1 MSISVCMATYNGE
14 KYIKQQVESILVQ
27 LDEDDELI
35 VSDDSSTDHTVCILK
50 SFNDPRIKIFNN
62 TKKRG
67 VTHNFENAIEKST
80 GSFIFLSDQ
89 DDVWEKDKV
98 EKVLAKLNEVDL
110 VLHNGQLID
119 GEGKLINQDLFSIY
133 KTRKGYLKNLTRNT
147 FVGCCMAFKRELIAE
162 ILPIPNKIMMHD
174 MWIALVAE
182 KKGSTA
188 LLPEQLIQYRRHENN
203 ASTTSKKS
211 SNTLFFQI
219 KYRLQMLFY
228 TILK

>member
-1 MSISVCMATYNGE
+1 M
-14 KYIKQQVESILVQ
+14 
-27 LDEDDELI
+27 
-35 VSDDSSTDHTVCILK
+35 
-50 SFNDPRIKIFNN
+50 
-62 TKKRG
+62 
-67 VTHNFENAIEKST
+67 
-80 GSFIFLSDQ
+80 
-89 DDVWEKDKV
+89 WEKDKV
-98 EKVLAKLNEVDL
+98 EKVLARLNEVDL
-110 VLHNGQLID
+110 VLHNGRLID

>member
-1 MSISVCMATYNGE
+1 
-14 KYIKQQVESILVQ
+14 
-27 LDEDDELI
+27 
-35 VSDDSSTDHTVCILK
+35 
-50 SFNDPRIKIFNN
+50 
-62 TKKRG
+62 
-67 VTHNFENAIEKST
+67 
-80 GSFIFLSDQ
+80 
-89 DDVWEKDKV
+89 
-98 EKVLAKLNEVDL
+98 
-110 VLHNGQLID
+110 
-119 GEGKLINQDLFSIY
+119 
-133 KTRKGYLKNLTRNT
+133 
-147 FVGCCMAFKRELIAE
+147 MAFKRELIAE